1 MTARK
6 GRNSSLIGR
15 IKASTAPATHK
26 RGTPEA
32 DIQRAI
38 VSALRFVLPFG
49 SIVHHSANEVTQAG
63 VAGAR
68 RQAILVGMGVTPGFA
83 DLIVLSQGKVLF
95 LEVKSATGS
104 LSPAQKAFRDTVQAQ
119 GFPWALVRSI
129 EDTLGALS
137 EAGMITRVRGT
148 ARTGIPVTP
157 SAGERP

>member
-1 MTARK
+1 MSRGKSNA
-6 GRNSSLIGR
+6 SLLGR
-15 IKASTAPATHK
+15 IKGSKAPAK
-26 RGTPEA
+26 YRRGTPEA

-38 VSALRFVLPFG
+38 VSTLRFVLPSG
-49 SIVHHSANEVTQAG
+49 SIVHHSANEVTHAG
-63 VAGAR
+63 AAGAR

-104 LSPAQKAFRDTVQAQ
+104 LSAAQEAFRDAVQAQ

-129 EDTLGALS
+129 EDALGALS
-137 EAGMITRVRGT
+137 EAGMVTRIVGD
-148 ARTGIPVTP
+148 ACPAVSITP

>member
-1 MTARK
+1 MSRGKSNA
-6 GRNSSLIGR
+6 SLHGR
-15 IKASTAPATHK
+15 IKASKAPATHK

-38 VSALRFVLPFG
+38 VSTLRFVLPSG
-49 SIVHHSANEVTQAG
+49 AIVHHSANEVTQAEA
-63 VAGAR
+63 AGAK

-104 LSPAQKAFRDTVQAQ
+104 LSAAQEAFRDAVQAQ

-129 EDTLGALS
+129 DDALGALS
-137 EAGMITRVRGT
+137 EAGMVTRVRGN
-148 ARTGIPVTP
+148 ASTGIPVTP
-157 SAGERP
+157 SAGEEP

>member
-1 MTARK
+1 MSR
-6 GRNSSLIGR
+6 GNSNTSLLKR
-15 IKASTAPATHK
+15 IKASKAPDQRK

-38 VSALRFVLPFG
+38 VSALRFVLPSG
-49 SIVHHSANEVTQAG
+49 SIVHHAANEVTQAG
-63 VAGAR
+63 QAGAK

-104 LSPAQKAFRDTVQAQ
+104 LRPAQEAFRDTVQAQ

-129 EDTLGALS
+129 EDALGALS
-137 EAGMITRVRGT
+137 EAGMVTRVRGN
-148 ARTGIPVTP
+148 ASNGIPVTP
-157 SAGERP
+157 SAGEEP

>member
-6 GRNSSLIGR
+6 GKAPLIGR
-15 IKASTAPATHK
+15 IKASKAPAKHK

-38 VSALRFVLPFG
+38 VGALRFVLPSG

-63 VAGAR
+63 PAGAK

-95 LEVKSATGS
+95 LEVKSATGAP
-104 LSPAQKAFRDTVQAQ
+104 SPSQKAFRETVQAQ

-129 EDTLGALS
+129 DDALGALS
-137 EAGMITRVRGT
+137 EAGMVTRVRGN
-148 ARTGIPVTP
+148 ASTGIPVTP
-157 SAGERP
+157 GAGEEP